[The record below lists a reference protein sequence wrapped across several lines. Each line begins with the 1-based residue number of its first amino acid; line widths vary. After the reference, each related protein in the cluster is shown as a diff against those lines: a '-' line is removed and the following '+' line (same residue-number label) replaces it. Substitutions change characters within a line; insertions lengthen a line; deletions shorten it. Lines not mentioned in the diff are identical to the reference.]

1 MHHELVGRRG
11 IFLDPALPTWWE
23 QQSGQAR
30 TAEGDWYAICKRAL
44 QNIRALA
51 ALAEMQRR
59 YPQVGVVQLCTGI
72 KSFFYGL
79 PRQYD
84 ECIKCITAFAVLTAR
99 VPVMK
104 VVYVMCIDQ
113 DCLDS
118 ETPLCSIQ
126 PFYDP

>member
-1 MHHELVGRRG
+1 MDGERVGRQKG
-11 IFLDPALPTWWE
+11 IFLHPALPTWWE
-23 QQSGQAR
+23 QQSGQAI
-30 TAEGDWYAICKRAL
+30 TAEGDWYAICKRAF
-44 QNIRALA
+44 QNIS

-72 KSFFYGL
+72 NSFFYGL

-104 VVYVMCIDQ
+104 VVYLMCIDQ